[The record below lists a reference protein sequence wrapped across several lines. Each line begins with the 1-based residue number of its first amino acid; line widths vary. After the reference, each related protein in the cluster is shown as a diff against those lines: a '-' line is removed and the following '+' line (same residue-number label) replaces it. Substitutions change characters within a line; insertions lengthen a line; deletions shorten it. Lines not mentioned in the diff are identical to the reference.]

1 MTAIYNDYK
10 VKFDM
15 KKFKKSLAKI
25 IKYLYKDEKR
35 HYEECSEADKK
46 NHIFKDIQVVRKWL

>member
-1 MTAIYNDYK
+1 MTVFNDY
-10 VKFDM
+10 

-35 HYEECSEADKK
+35 NYEECSEADKR
-46 NHIFKDIQVVRKWL
+46 NHIFNDIQVVRKWLR

>member
-1 MTAIYNDYK
+1 MTAIYNDY
-10 VKFDM
+10 

-25 IKYLYKDEKR
+25 IEYLYKDEKR

-46 NHIFKDIQVVRKWL
+46 NHIFKDIQVVRKWLR